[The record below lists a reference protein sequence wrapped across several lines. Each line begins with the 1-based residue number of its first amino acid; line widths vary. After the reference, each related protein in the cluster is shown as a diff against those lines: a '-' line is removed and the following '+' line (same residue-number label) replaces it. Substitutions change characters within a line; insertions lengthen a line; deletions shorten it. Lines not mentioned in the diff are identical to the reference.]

1 MMRGDSKGSKSLR
14 RTARFTL
21 DNPILAT
28 FRNQVAF
35 FEVAFFEEEFM
46 SIHGTAFAVV
56 VSGAEL
62 ES

>member
-1 MMRGDSKGSKSLR
+1 MMRGDSKGSKSLK
-14 RTARFTL
+14 TARFTL
-21 DNPILAT
+21 DDPILAT
-28 FRNQVAF
+28 FRNQ
-35 FEVAFFEEEFM
+35 VAFFEEEFM